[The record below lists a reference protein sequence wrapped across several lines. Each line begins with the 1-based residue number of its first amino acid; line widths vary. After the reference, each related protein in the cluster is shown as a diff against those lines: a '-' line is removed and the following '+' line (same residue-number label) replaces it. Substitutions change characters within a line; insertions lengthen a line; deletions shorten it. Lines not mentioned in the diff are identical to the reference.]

1 MEETPKTP
9 DDQTSEM
16 PPMGG
21 AVEEQTSTNAG
32 EAATLPDLKKRDDAA
47 IRKAREKRAQMEQD
61 ERTRKAMARSKIDQ
75 TVVSINPGAVEP
87 SKLPPFLEQPK
98 QAPQDSIERKGPN
111 AVQKFIRK
119 ILGVKD

>member
-9 DDQTSEM
+9 DDQASEM

-21 AVEEQTSTNAG
+21 AVEEQASTNAG

-61 ERTRKAMARSKIDQ
+61 ERTRKAMARSKINQ
-75 TVVSINPGAVEP
+75 TVVPINPEVVAPAEIP
-87 SKLPPFLEQPK
+87 SFLQQPNQPPQNSP
-98 QAPQDSIERKGPN
+98 ERKGPN
-111 AVQKFIRK
+111 AVQKFLRK
-119 ILGVKD
+119 ILGIKN